1 MILVLIIIIIIII
14 IMVIIMVIMTIII
27 IMGQIVT
34 LKTIYLKLADLG
46 LVAGEICFLIIV
58 VWF

>member
-1 MILVLIIIIIIII
+1 
-14 IMVIIMVIMTIII
+14 
-27 IMGQIVT
+27 MGQIVT

-58 VWF
+58 VWFSDSFAIISKLTVPAFW

>member
-1 MILVLIIIIIIII
+1 MILVLIIMIMI